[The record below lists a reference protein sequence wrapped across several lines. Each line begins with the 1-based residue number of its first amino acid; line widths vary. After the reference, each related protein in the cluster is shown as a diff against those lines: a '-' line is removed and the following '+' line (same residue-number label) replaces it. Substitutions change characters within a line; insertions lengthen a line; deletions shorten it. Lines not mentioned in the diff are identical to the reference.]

1 MARLLPYRG
10 LAVEPRE
17 RSQLSSPLSGV
28 QLVTR
33 REEVAVTN
41 KKEISNLNVRLT
53 VATTALGLLDALAK
67 LAEIIRTLVR

>member
-1 MARLLPYRG
+1 M
-10 LAVEPRE
+10 
-17 RSQLSSPLSGV
+17 
-28 QLVTR
+28 
-33 REEVAVTN
+33 TN